1 MQSIFLDGMRRGWA
15 PWQPNMKFQTKSIGA
30 QRIFSW
36 ANVIIQQICVVLVAS
51 SCVYSKIA
59 PMKMVWN
66 AVKLKKKHI
75 HIECMHF
82 ILCSLFHFICEFF
95 CCFYFLLVCNAC
107 YEARYSTI
115 KENYKA
121 THKKKQ
127 RQKLRR
133 TITTTHNAATTKMF
147 SEMKF
152 VFNL

>member
-66 AVKLKKKHI
+66 AVKLKKNTFTLNA
-75 HIECMHF
+75 CTSFCVVSF
-82 ILCSLFHFICEFF
+82 ILFVSFF
-95 CCFYFLLVCNAC
+95 VVFTFCLYAMH
-107 YEARYSTI
+107 AMKRGIRQSRRII
-115 KENYKA
+115 KQH
-121 THKKKQ
+121 TKKNNDK
-127 RQKLRR
+127 
-133 TITTTHNAATTKMF
+133 
-147 SEMKF
+147 S
-152 VFNL
+152 